1 MTLITQRDAAQH
13 YTQLFRDRGASMAI
27 FCTAAHWNTE
37 AILVAAQRIAE
48 KYGLREVPLA
58 VAMTFTYP
66 HMPQAARI
74 TYSGD
79 PRAGFISNMEHLKA
93 LVDGPDA
100 PYANVVVLPHLD
112 HADPKRDWWALTEG
126 LPYLATVMFDAQKY
140 ALEDNLAWTADYVRT
155 YGDQVLVEGI
165 FEQLSVSG
173 GRAQAVQRDAYIEQ
187 AVDYVARTGVDLLV
201 ADLGTEQQS
210 DTVGGVRYLKERAQ
224 ALTAALGDAKL
235 VLHGTS
241 SLTTDQMQGLA
252 GDGVIRVNMWTR
264 IVREAGQ
271 YAARKLIEREDA
283 IARGEFEAAESRQ
296 YLHDSIEAAAD
307 IMVEVMELL
316 GYPQLGT

>member
-1 MTLITQRDAAQH
+1 MTYVTRRDEALR

-37 AILVAAQRIAE
+37 AILLAAQRIAE
-48 KYGLREVPLA
+48 KYNLSEVPLA

-66 HMPQAARI
+66 YMPQAARI

-93 LVDGPDA
+93 LCDGPDA
-100 PYANVVVLPHLD
+100 PYSRVVVLPHLD
-112 HADPKRDWWALTEG
+112 HADPKRDRWALTEG

-140 ALEDNLAWTADYVRT
+140 ALEDNLAWTAEYVKT

-165 FEQLSVSG
+165 IEQLSVSG
-173 GRAQAVQRDAYIEQ
+173 GRSQAVQRDSYVEK
-187 AVDYVARTGVDLLV
+187 AVDYMARTGVDLLV

-210 DTVGGVRYLKERAQ
+210 DAVGGVRYLAERAQ
-224 ALTAALGDAKL
+224 ALTASLGDARL

-241 SLTTDQMQGLA
+241 SLTPDQMTGLA

-271 YAARKLIEREDA
+271 YAAQKLIERQDA

-296 YLHDSIEAAAD
+296 YLADSIEAAAG